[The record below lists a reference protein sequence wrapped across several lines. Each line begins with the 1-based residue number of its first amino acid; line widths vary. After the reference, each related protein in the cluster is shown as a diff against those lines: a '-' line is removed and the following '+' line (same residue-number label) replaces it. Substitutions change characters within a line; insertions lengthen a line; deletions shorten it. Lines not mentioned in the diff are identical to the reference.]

1 MDKNFSGEVAAL
13 LGEISAML
21 EAKNSDYGGSVF
33 QSCGLA
39 PGLPVETAMFVRIG
53 DKINRLKNLLGS
65 ANSQQTQESLDD
77 TIRDLIGYLVC
88 LLIWRQRQQ
97 EMTSI

>member
-33 QSCGLA
+33 QSCCLA
-39 PGLPVETAMFVRIG
+39 PGLPVEMAMFVRIG

-65 ANSQQTQESLDD
+65 ANSQQTQESIND

-88 LLIWRQRQQ
+88 LLIWRQGQE